1 MTEERTIWRDP
12 VMEEI
17 QRRRKHLELLEGAKL
32 KADFEALNT
41 SVFILSGNG
50 QDLSE
55 LASKFSGTGVN
66 VRQLPEHFS
75 DEFSRRLH
83 NLLGSAKSLMEVQ
96 RAVGNRWWGKESEF
110 MSTERV
116 AAVRRAYVE
125 DETSFLYKL
134 RDYALHLGSPRLSI
148 ATTIRAEGGGPVIQ
162 ENSIRIRR
170 PELLAWSGW
179 NGAARGFLEKQKDE
193 FEIFGVIERYF
204 KAVTDYHFWFWRSL
218 ESHCR
223 QIIDEHEEKA
233 QELFL
238 WSEEF
243 AAFPEWL
250 RDGLDAPPLG
260 WSARKFRAEKTMAR
274 YAYGSKGF
282 RTISVDTTG
291 SAIPGDSS
299 GWDPLPRKIDR
310 ARRD

>member
-1 MTEERTIWRDP
+1 
-12 VMEEI
+12 MEEI
-17 QRRRKHLELLEGAKL
+17 QRRREHLESLEGAKL

-50 QDLSE
+50 QDLSD
-55 LASKFSGTGVN
+55 LASKFSATEVN

-96 RAVGNRWWGKESEF
+96 RAVGNRWWGRESEF
-110 MSTERV
+110 MSTERD
-116 AAVRRAYVE
+116 AAVKRVYVE
-125 DETSFLYKL
+125 DETAFLYKL

-148 ATTIRAEGGGPVIQ
+148 ATTIRTEGGGPVVQ
-162 ENSIRIRR
+162 ENSIRLRR

-179 NGAARGFLEKQKDE
+179 KGVARGFLEKQEDE
-193 FEIFGVIERYF
+193 FDIFGVIERYF
-204 KAVTDYHFWFWRSL
+204 KAVTDYHLWFWRNL

-223 QIIDEHEEKA
+223 QLIDEHQEKA

-250 RDGLDAPPLG
+250 RDGLDEPPVG
-260 WSARKFRAEKTMAR
+260 WSARRFRAEKTLAR
-274 YAYGSKGF
+274 YAHGSRGF
-282 RTISVDTTG
+282 REIGVNG
-291 SAIPGDSS
+291 SGVAWVGESQ
-299 GWDPLPRKIDR
+299 GWERLPRKIDR
-310 ARRD
+310 LQRN